1 MEDVSI
7 KLSFIILS
15 MIIIVLA
22 SYLLRCNVVMVVW
35 VVD

>member
-22 SYLLRCNVVMVVW
+22 SYLLRCNVVMVV
-35 VVD
+35 